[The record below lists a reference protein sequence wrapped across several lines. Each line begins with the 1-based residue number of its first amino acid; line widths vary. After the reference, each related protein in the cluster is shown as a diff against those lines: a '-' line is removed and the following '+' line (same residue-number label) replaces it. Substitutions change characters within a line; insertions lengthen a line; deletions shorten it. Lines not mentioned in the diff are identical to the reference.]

1 MINKVGGLAR
11 VLYILL
17 AIVAAFVPLGGLNV
31 ALALLVLG
39 LIAGLSMPRERMV
52 LAGVILIA
60 LPIVGTAL
68 GTLPAIG
75 AQLAAI
81 TVNLQMA
88 LAGAMATAIA
98 MLCYDL
104 VMEGVGGMTGTGAAT
119 GGSAAAAN

>member
-1 MINKVGGLAR
+1 MINKIGGLAR

-17 AIVAAFVPLGGLNV
+17 AIVAGFVALGGLNV
-31 ALALLVLG
+31 AMILLVLG
-39 LIAGLSMPRERMV
+39 LIAGMSMPRDRMV

-81 TVNLQMA
+81 MVNLQMA

-104 VMEGVGGMTGTGAAT
+104 VMEGITGLTGGEASSRTAAT
-119 GGSAAAAN
+119 AG

>member
-31 ALALLVLG
+31 ALVLLVLG

-119 GGSAAAAN
+119 GGSTAAAS

>member
-1 MINKVGGLAR
+1 MINKIGGLAR

-17 AIVAAFVPLGGLNV
+17 AIVAGFVALGGLNV
-31 ALALLVLG
+31 AMILLVLG
-39 LIAGLSMPRERMV
+39 LIAGMSMPRDRMV
-52 LAGVILIA
+52 LAGVIVIA

-81 TVNLQMA
+81 MVNLQMA

-104 VMEGVGGMTGTGAAT
+104 VMEGVTGLTGGEASSRTAAT
-119 GGSAAAAN
+119 AG

>member
-1 MINKVGGLAR
+1 MINKIGGLAR

-17 AIVAAFVPLGGLNV
+17 AIVAGFVALGGLNV
-31 ALALLVLG
+31 AMILLVLG
-39 LIAGLSMPRERMV
+39 LIAGMSMPRERMV

-81 TVNLQMA
+81 MVNLQMA

-104 VMEGVGGMTGTGAAT
+104 VMEGITGLTGGEASSRTAAT
-119 GGSAAAAN
+119 AG